1 MMKKTKVRKS
11 RWTVPLISELYCNDM
26 QNLIPLNTD
35 VSTDL
40 LRVRE
45 LVVEYVYTVLP
56 DYTGGWTYRPLP
68 PNLSLLLPLP
78 PPPTPTMGELCQVH
92 EQREY
97 FLGGRDICMV
107 QYI

>member
-1 MMKKTKVRKS
+1 MMKKTKGRKS

-45 LVVEYVYTVLP
+45 LVVEYDLYSITRLYRRLDLP
-56 DYTGGWTYRPLP
+56 SP
-68 PNLSLLLPLP
+68 PSQPF
-78 PPPTPTMGELCQVH
+78 PPPTPPSSPYPH
-92 EQREY
+92 N
-97 FLGGRDICMV
+97 GGTLSSA
-107 QYI
+107 

>member
-97 FLGGRDICMV
+97 FFGGEGYMV